1 MIDKQQIF
9 NWLKEFG
16 ANPQED
22 KAEGAEWVIQGSFM
36 DMHFAVLQ
44 PSGGDYIQFQRG
56 INVSDEHIDKLKG
69 MEGGDYQAF
78 LYRLKRGF
86 LLCHI
91 RYQLKF
97 DGNILVQ
104 VLLSDRIYED
114 GLSKELFFDKLYKLH
129 DSSILLIVELKHLSG

>member
-22 KAEGAEWVIQGSFM
+22 EAEGAEWVVQGVFM
-36 DMHFAVLQ
+36 DLHFAVMR
-44 PSGGDYIQFQRG
+44 PVGEDYIQIQRG
-56 INVSDEHIDKLKG
+56 VNVSDEHKAKLKG
-69 MEGGDYQAF
+69 IEDGENQAF

-97 DGNILVQ
+97 DAKILTQ

-114 GLSKELFFDKLYKLH
+114 GLSKELFFSKVYKLH
-129 DSSILLIVELKHLSG
+129 DATILLIVELKHL